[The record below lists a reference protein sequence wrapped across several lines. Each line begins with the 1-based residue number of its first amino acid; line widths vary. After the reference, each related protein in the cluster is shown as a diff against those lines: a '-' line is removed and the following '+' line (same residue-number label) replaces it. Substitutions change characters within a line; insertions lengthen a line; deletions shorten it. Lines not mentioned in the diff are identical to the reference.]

1 MLPRYRPSGELGIVS
16 PEFLRVA
23 ETMLAAMAESKVTTQ
38 ITASSA
44 TPRVRCSWLA
54 AIRLILCPRLVM
66 HE

>member
-44 TPRVRCSWLA
+44 TPRLRCAGLGSA
-54 AIRLILCPRLVM
+54 RLILCPRLVI